1 MIDRVEALRYK
12 CLRYVT
18 EPLRPFQ
25 ILVGPNASG
34 KSTFLDLIAFLGD
47 LIEEGPD
54 RAVRTRA
61 RSVRELVWQGQG
73 DEFQIAVELRLPPAL
88 QGGSWKSNHQHTHCR
103 YEVAIGVDGNRGGT
117 RAVGENFFLL
127 PNRRPLTAVQPI
139 LFPTE
144 PEPPAS
150 IMLQKH
156 RRTPIGWKKVVS
168 LTEED
173 KAHFWSETTGW
184 NFPLRPFPDKVALA
198 LVPEDADRFA
208 VSNWARRV
216 LTEGVEVLA
225 LNSAAMRRPCS
236 PMAPRAFQP
245 DGSNL
250 PLVVRRLQEES
261 RPKYKEW
268 LKHLQT
274 ILPDLVAVEV
284 MERPEDRHL
293 YLVAAYASGL
303 TVPSWLI
310 SDGTLRLLALT
321 LVAYIPAG
329 DRVYL
334 IEEPENGVHPS
345 AVEAVFQSLSS
356 VYGDQ
361 VLLATHSP
369 VMLGLAE
376 PEQILCFARTESG
389 ATDIVTGTEHPALRD
404 WRGEVSLGVLYASG
418 VLG

>member
-1 MIDRVEALRYK
+1 
-12 CLRYVT
+12 
-18 EPLRPFQ
+18 
-25 ILVGPNASG
+25 
-34 KSTFLDLIAFLGD
+34 
-47 LIEEGPD
+47 
-54 RAVRTRA
+54 
-61 RSVRELVWQGQG
+61 
-73 DEFQIAVELRLPPAL
+73 
-88 QGGSWKSNHQHTHCR
+88 
-103 YEVAIGVDGNRGGT
+103 
-117 RAVGENFFLL
+117 
-127 PNRRPLTAVQPI
+127 
-139 LFPTE
+139 
-144 PEPPAS
+144 
-150 IMLQKH
+150 
-156 RRTPIGWKKVVS
+156 
-168 LTEED
+168 
-173 KAHFWSETTGW
+173 
-184 NFPLRPFPDKVALA
+184 
-198 LVPEDADRFA
+198 
-208 VSNWARRV
+208 
-216 LTEGVEVLA
+216 
-225 LNSAAMRRPCS
+225 
-236 PMAPRAFQP
+236 MAPRAFQP

-250 PLVVRRLQEES
+250 PLVVRALQEES
-261 RPKYKEW
+261 RPKYNEW

-303 TVPSWLI
+303 AVPSWLI

-321 LVAYIPAG
+321 LVAYVPPG

-369 VMLGLAE
+369 VMLGLAQ